1 MNMNKVTMFLQAK
14 KKAIVTLAVIIA
26 AAWILGQI
34 SVPAL
39 LKIIFL

>member
-1 MNMNKVTMFLQAK
+1 MNMNKTTLFLKAR
-14 KKAIVTLAVIIA
+14 KKAILTLAVIIPV
-26 AAWILGQI
+26 AWILGQF